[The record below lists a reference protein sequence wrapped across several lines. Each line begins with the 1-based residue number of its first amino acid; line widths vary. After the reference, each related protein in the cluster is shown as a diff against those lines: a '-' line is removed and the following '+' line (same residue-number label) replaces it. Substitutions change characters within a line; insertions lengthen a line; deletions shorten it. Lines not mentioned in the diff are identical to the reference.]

1 MGLILPTESLVL
13 KNCYCLY
20 EISDD
25 VAEIPTLQFIELY
38 HCSSSADDSAYR
50 IQEEQLSIGNDDLVL
65 NLKACVCLIFSALPQ
80 QSTKLIQRKVG
91 LSPGMIHQLGFFWEV
106 TMYIHWKTWYIRVV
120 EPLLSKVCWKNIR
133 CR

>member
-91 LSPGMIHQLGFFWEV
+91 LSPRNDSSTWFLLGSYYVYTLEDLVHKSSGTTFV
-106 TMYIHWKTWYIRVV
+106 QG
-120 EPLLSKVCWKNIR
+120 LLEKYTL
-133 CR
+133 

>member
-38 HCSSSADDSAYR
+38 HYSSSADDSAYR
-50 IQEEQLSIGNDDLVL
+50 IQKEQLSIGNDDLVL
-65 NLKACVCLIFSALPQ
+65 NLKACVCLIFSALLQ

-91 LSPGMIHQLGFFWEV
+91 LSPRNDSSTWFLLGSYYVYTLEDLVHKGSGTTFV
-106 TMYIHWKTWYIRVV
+106 QG
-120 EPLLSKVCWKNIR
+120 LLEKYS